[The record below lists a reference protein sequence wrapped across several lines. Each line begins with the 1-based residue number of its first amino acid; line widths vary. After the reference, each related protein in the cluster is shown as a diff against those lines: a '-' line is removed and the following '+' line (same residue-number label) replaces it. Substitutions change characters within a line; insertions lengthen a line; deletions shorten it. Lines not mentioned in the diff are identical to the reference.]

1 MATWIKEAI
10 TEEQR
15 DEAQKQVRDTVEK
28 LLEDIDKRG
37 DSAVRELSKRFDN
50 WSPDEFRLSEKE
62 IQSCIDRLDGQTI
75 EDIRFAQEQ
84 IRNFAQIQR
93 DSMKDVEEETLP
105 GVILGH
111 RNIPTNRV
119 GSYVPGGKFPM
130 VASAHMSVV
139 TAKVAGVKEIITC
152 APHMRDVQLM
162 PSLQLSILE
171 EQTIFS

>member
-37 DSAVRELSKRFDN
+37 DTAVRELSKRFDN

-84 IRNFAQIQR
+84 IRNFAQI
-93 DSMKDVEEETLP
+93 L
-105 GVILGH
+105 
-111 RNIPTNRV
+111 
-119 GSYVPGGKFPM
+119 
-130 VASAHMSVV
+130 
-139 TAKVAGVKEIITC
+139 
-152 APHMRDVQLM
+152 
-162 PSLQLSILE
+162 SLIH
-171 EQTIFS
+171 I

>member
-37 DSAVRELSKRFDN
+37 DTAVRELSKRFDN

-93 DSMKDVEEETLP
+93 YSMKDVEEETLP

-119 GSYVPGGKFPM
+119 G
-130 VASAHMSVV
+130 
-139 TAKVAGVKEIITC
+139 
-152 APHMRDVQLM
+152 L
-162 PSLQLSILE
+162 SLIHISE
-171 EQTIFS
+171 PTRPY

>member
-37 DSAVRELSKRFDN
+37 DTAVRELSKRFDN

-75 EDIRFAQEQ
+75 ED
-84 IRNFAQIQR
+84 
-93 DSMKDVEEETLP
+93 L
-105 GVILGH
+105 
-111 RNIPTNRV
+111 
-119 GSYVPGGKFPM
+119 
-130 VASAHMSVV
+130 
-139 TAKVAGVKEIITC
+139 
-152 APHMRDVQLM
+152 
-162 PSLQLSILE
+162 SLIH
-171 EQTIFS
+171 I